1 MSFIC
6 GVVEIYSLF
15 SLSQPYTLDI
25 FQTENTY
32 KGGTILMTSNDRCSL
47 EPLMFN
53 QMAVHILVFMA
64 SAVMM
69 LIF

>member
-6 GVVEIYSLF
+6 GVVEIYSLYH
-15 SLSQPYTLDI
+15 SHTHLNV

-32 KGGTILMTSNDRCSL
+32 KGGTILMTLNDRCGL
-47 EPLMFN
+47 ETLMFN
-53 QMAVHILVFMA
+53 QMAVNILVFMA
-64 SAVMM
+64 SAVML